1 MRCRCGARAA
11 CSVPMAELTNTSG
24 AAKRVWFWA
33 LALAGSVVFASGG
46 NPQSPVSFIGIDK
59 LAHFGVFGLLAT
71 LVLRTPQVW
80 RRIGWRGW
88 IAVLAVSAFGGT
100 DEWHQSFTPGR
111 SVEFADWISD
121 TSGAALA
128 VTLYLKWGWYRRLLE
143 LPLWKKR
150 SKSALVEK
158 NKPEAPVAVAS
169 GPDDSV
175 TA

>member
-1 MRCRCGARAA
+1 
-11 CSVPMAELTNTSG
+11 MAESTDNSG
-24 AAKRVWFWA
+24 AAKRAWFWA

-71 LVLRTPQVW
+71 LVLRTPQVC

-111 SVEFADWISD
+111 SVEFADWIAD
-121 TSGAALA
+121 TTGAALA

-143 LPLWKKR
+143 FPVFRRRKL
-150 SKSALVEK
+150 AGGVA
-158 NKPEAPVAVAS
+158 KPEAPATDAS
-169 GPDDSV
+169 GV
-175 TA
+175 RETAGV